1 MGEIDLIVRRGEEI
15 RFVEVKFR
23 LSTAYGFP
31 EEAITKTKLEH
42 LRRAIE
48 MWLRSHS
55 HPARYQADA
64 ISILLKSD
72 GTPLIEWIEGIYC

>member
-23 LSTAYGFP
+23 LSTTYGFP
-31 EEAITKTKLEH
+31 EEAITAKKLEH

-48 MWLRSHS
+48 LWLRSHP
-55 HPARYQADA
+55 HPVRYQADA
-64 ISILLKSD
+64 VSILLQND
-72 GTPLIEWIEGIYC
+72 GTPMIEWIEGIYS